1 MAQLIAW
8 VRQPQIGVVLS
19 ALGANL
25 SPCLLPWRC
34 AVQCPYVPGG
44 VALTS
49 TKPQGHRPAKTSRIE
64 LRATE
69 DDRDLL
75 DRAAA
80 ALGTDRSSF
89 LLSQG
94 RLAAQRVLADR
105 EQFVLDADAQQEWE
119 RINSRPARSLP
130 GLARLLERPSPFLT
144 PAADQ
149 PQA

>member
-1 MAQLIAW
+1 
-8 VRQPQIGVVLS
+8 V
-19 ALGANL
+19 
-25 SPCLLPWRC
+25 
-34 AVQCPYVPGG
+34 
-44 VALTS
+44 TS

-89 LLSQG
+89 LLAQG

-105 EQFVLDADAQQEWE
+105 QHFLLDEGAQQEWE
-119 RINSRPARSLP
+119 RINSRPVRSLP
-130 GLARLLERPSPFLT
+130 GLTRLLERPSPFAQS
-144 PAADQ
+144 AADQ
-149 PQA
+149 PQP

>member
-1 MAQLIAW
+1 M
-8 VRQPQIGVVLS
+8 
-19 ALGANL
+19 
-25 SPCLLPWRC
+25 
-34 AVQCPYVPGG
+34 G

-105 EQFVLDADAQQEWE
+105 EQFVLDANAQQEWE
-119 RINSRPARSLP
+119 RINSRPARTLP

-144 PAADQ
+144 PAADH

>member
-1 MAQLIAW
+1 
-8 VRQPQIGVVLS
+8 V
-19 ALGANL
+19 
-25 SPCLLPWRC
+25 
-34 AVQCPYVPGG
+34 G

-49 TKPQGHRPAKTSRIE
+49 TKPQGHRQTKTSRIE

-75 DRAAA
+75 DRAAT

-89 LLSQG
+89 LLAQG

-105 EQFVLDADAQQEWE
+105 DLFLLDADAQQEWE

-130 GLARLLERPSPFLT
+130 GLERLLERHSPFG
-144 PAADQ
+144 
-149 PQA
+149 

>member
-1 MAQLIAW
+1 M
-8 VRQPQIGVVLS
+8 V
-19 ALGANL
+19 
-25 SPCLLPWRC
+25 
-34 AVQCPYVPGG
+34 AVQCPYVLGS
-44 VALTS
+44 VVVTS

-105 EQFVLDADAQQEWE
+105 QQFVLDSRRPVGMGVDQQ
-119 RINSRPARSLP
+119 SPGPQPAKAGAP
-130 GLARLLERPSPFLT
+130 AGAALALLSCV
-144 PAADQ
+144 D
-149 PQA
+149 

>member
-1 MAQLIAW
+1 
-8 VRQPQIGVVLS
+8 V
-19 ALGANL
+19 
-25 SPCLLPWRC
+25 
-34 AVQCPYVPGG
+34 
-44 VALTS
+44 TS
-49 TKPQGHRPAKTSRIE
+49 TKPQGHRPPKTSRIE

-105 EQFVLDADAQQEWE
+105 QHFLLDEGAQQEWE

-130 GLARLLERPSPFLT
+130 GLARLLERPSPFA
-144 PAADQ
+144 PSAMDHPQ
-149 PQA
+149 P

>member
-1 MAQLIAW
+1 M
-8 VRQPQIGVVLS
+8 V
-19 ALGANL
+19 
-25 SPCLLPWRC
+25 
-34 AVQCPYVPGG
+34 

-89 LLSQG
+89 LLAQG

-105 EQFVLDADAQQEWE
+105 EL
-119 RINSRPARSLP
+119 INGRPARSLP
-130 GLARLLERPSPFLT
+130 GLARLLERPSPFG
-144 PAADQ
+144 
-149 PQA
+149 

>member
-1 MAQLIAW
+1 M
-8 VRQPQIGVVLS
+8 
-19 ALGANL
+19 
-25 SPCLLPWRC
+25 
-34 AVQCPYVPGG
+34 
-44 VALTS
+44 TS
-49 TKPQGHRPAKTSRIE
+49 DKPQGHRPAKTNRIE

-75 DRAAA
+75 DPAAA

-89 LLSQG
+89 LLAKG

-105 EQFVLDADAQQEWE
+105 EQFVLDADALQEWE
-119 RINSRPARSLP
+119 WIISRPARSLP

>member
-1 MAQLIAW
+1 VTSARPPSAQPASPPATRPSR
-8 VRQPQIGVVLS
+8 RQAGKGS
-19 ALGANL
+19 G
-25 SPCLLPWRC
+25 
-34 AVQCPYVPGG
+34 
-44 VALTS
+44 
-49 TKPQGHRPAKTSRIE
+49 PAKTSRIE

-89 LLSQG
+89 LLAQG

-105 EQFVLDADAQQEWE
+105 EHFPLDAAAQQEWE

-130 GLARLLERPSPFLT
+130 GLVRLLERPSPFGSGAFGT
-144 PAADQ
+144 PPAAADRE
-149 PQA
+149 

>member
-1 MAQLIAW
+1 MRHW
-8 VRQPQIGVVLS
+8 VSCGCRWPE
-19 ALGANL
+19 A
-25 SPCLLPWRC
+25 PWGLRPPFKMG
-34 AVQCPYVPGG
+34 AVQCPYVLGS
-44 VALTS
+44 VVVTS

-89 LLSQG
+89 LLAQG

-105 EQFVLDADAQQEWE
+105 QHFLLDADAQQEWE
-119 RINSRPARSLP
+119 RINSRPARNLP
-130 GLARLLERPSPFLT
+130 GLARLLERPSPFAT
-144 PAADQ
+144 PEVDQ
-149 PQA
+149 PQG

>member
-1 MAQLIAW
+1 M
-8 VRQPQIGVVLS
+8 V
-19 ALGANL
+19 
-25 SPCLLPWRC
+25 
-34 AVQCPYVPGG
+34 

-69 DDRDLL
+69 DDSDLL

-89 LLSQG
+89 LLAQV

-105 EQFVLDADAQQEWE
+105 EL
-119 RINSRPARSLP
+119 INCRQARSLP
-130 GLARLLERPSPFLT
+130 GLARLLERPSPFG
-144 PAADQ
+144 
-149 PQA
+149 

>member
-1 MAQLIAW
+1 L
-8 VRQPQIGVVLS
+8 R
-19 ALGANL
+19 
-25 SPCLLPWRC
+25 
-34 AVQCPYVPGG
+34 AV

-89 LLSQG
+89 LLAQG

-105 EQFVLDADAQQEWE
+105 EQFVLDTDAQQEWE
-119 RINSRPARSLP
+119 RINNRPARSLP

>member
-1 MAQLIAW
+1 MAI
-8 VRQPQIGVVLS
+8 S
-19 ALGANL
+19 ADRLV
-25 SPCLLPWRC
+25 
-34 AVQCPYVPGG
+34 AV
-44 VALTS
+44 TS
-49 TKPQGHRPAKTSRIE
+49 DKPQGHRPAKTNRIE

-75 DRAAA
+75 A
-80 ALGTDRSSF
+80 
-89 LLSQG
+89 QG
-94 RLAAQRVLADR
+94 RLAAQRVVDDR

>member
-1 MAQLIAW
+1 MA
-8 VRQPQIGVVLS
+8 
-19 ALGANL
+19 
-25 SPCLLPWRC
+25 
-34 AVQCPYVPGG
+34 
-44 VALTS
+44 S

-69 DDRDLL
+69 DDLL

-89 LLSQG
+89 LLTQG

-105 EQFVLDADAQQEWE
+105 EQFVLDTDAQQEWE
-119 RINSRPARSLP
+119 RINSHPARSLP
-130 GLARLLERPSPFLT
+130 GLARLLERPSPFVT

>member
-1 MAQLIAW
+1 MA
-8 VRQPQIGVVLS
+8 
-19 ALGANL
+19 
-25 SPCLLPWRC
+25 
-34 AVQCPYVPGG
+34 
-44 VALTS
+44 S
-49 TKPQGHRPAKTSRIE
+49 TKPQGQRPAKTSRIE

-89 LLSQG
+89 LLAQG

-105 EQFVLDADAQQEWE
+105 EQFVLDADGQQEWE
-119 RINSRPARSLP
+119 RINNRPARSLP
-130 GLARLLERPSPFLT
+130 GLAHLLERPSPFGN
-144 PAADQ
+144 PAADA

>member
-1 MAQLIAW
+1 M
-8 VRQPQIGVVLS
+8 R
-19 ALGANL
+19 
-25 SPCLLPWRC
+25 
-34 AVQCPYVPGG
+34 AV

-89 LLSQG
+89 LLAQG

-105 EQFVLDADAQQEWE
+105 EHFLLDAAGQQEWE
-119 RINSRPARSLP
+119 RINNRPARSLP
-130 GLARLLERPSPFLT
+130 GLAHLLERPSPFGN
-144 PAADQ
+144 PAADA

>member
-1 MAQLIAW
+1 MA
-8 VRQPQIGVVLS
+8 
-19 ALGANL
+19 
-25 SPCLLPWRC
+25 
-34 AVQCPYVPGG
+34 
-44 VALTS
+44 VAFTRA
-49 TKPQGHRPAKTSRIE
+49 KPQGLRPAKTSRIE

-69 DDRDLL
+69 DVRDLL

-105 EQFVLDADAQQEWE
+105 EQFVLDAGAQQEWE

-130 GLARLLERPSPFLT
+130 GLERLLERPSPFVS
-144 PAADQ
+144 PAADH